1 MKNMKQQIILINEV
15 QYADMFLNE
24 ERHYPKFLDDI
35 KTSVFKFVFDTLQKC
50 IKNRMN
56 EYKTTMGIN
65 CEYCDEII
73 FKIILRNGWDTKDKR
88 LYKTYYLNHYNKLYN
103 GKIYKPQIIID
114 VPINNG
120 KTNYF
125 ILDYS
130 VSHELTHLYDDWVA
144 LRNGNESISFQTKN
158 VYSNDMI
165 QYLMKRGR
173 EFEKGIAVLSYL
185 SLKVERQ
192 AFLSQTIQ
200 ELKQIGCTQFNYR
213 QKIKETVLYNNIS
226 KGYKMFLNG
235 IRIADSKMLYNLNA
249 KIMTEF
255 SGASIPKYDINGFDA
270 EKYREK
276 LIRWANNIYHQTM
289 KSFGSI
295 VSYYIDELKEDWNK
309 HMSMIIL

>member
-1 MKNMKQQIILINEV
+1 MITQINEV

-35 KTSVFKFVFDTLQKC
+35 KANVFKFVFDVIQKC
-50 IKNRMN
+50 IKKR
-56 EYKTTMGIN
+56 IN
-65 CEYCDEII
+65 KYQTVMKLDCEYCDEII
-73 FKIILRNGWDTKDKR
+73 FKITLCYGLDTKDKR
-88 LYKTYYLNHYNKLYN
+88 LYKAYYLNNYNKLHD

-130 VSHELTHLYDDWVA
+130 ASHELTHLYDDWTA
-144 LRNGNESISFQTKN
+144 LCNGNESISFQAKN

-173 EFEKGIAVLSYL
+173 EFERGIAMLSYL
-185 SLKVERQ
+185 SLKVEKQ
-192 AFLSQTIQ
+192 AFLSQTVQ
-200 ELKQIGCTQFNYR
+200 ELKQIGCSQFNYR
-213 QKIKETVLYNNIS
+213 KKIKETVLYNNIS

-235 IRIADSKMLYNLNA
+235 IRFADNKMLYNLNA

-255 SGASIPKYDINGFDA
+255 SGASIPKCDVNTFDA

-276 LIRWANNIYHQTM
+276 LTRWADNIYYRIM
-289 KSFGSI
+289 KSFGSV
-295 VSYYIDELKEDWNK
+295 VSYYIDELEEEWNK
-309 HMSMIIL
+309 HTSMLII

>member
-1 MKNMKQQIILINEV
+1 MDNIRQINEV

-35 KTSVFKFVFDTLQKC
+35 KTNVFKFVFDTLQKC

-56 EYKTTMGIN
+56 EYQTTMEIN
-65 CEYCDEII
+65 CEYCYEII
-73 FKIILRNGWDTKDKR
+73 FKIILHNGWNTKDKR
-88 LYKTYYLNHYNKLYN
+88 LYKTFYWNHYNKLYN

-173 EFEKGIAVLSYL
+173 EFERGIAMLSYL
-185 SLKVERQ
+185 SLKVEKQ

-200 ELKQIGCTQFNYR
+200 ELKQIGCSQFNYR
-213 QKIKETVLYNNIS
+213 EKIKETVLYNNIS

-235 IRIADSKMLYNLNA
+235 IRNADNKMLYNLNA
-249 KIMTEF
+249 KIITEF
-255 SGASIPKYDINGFDA
+255 SGASIPKCDVNTFDA
-270 EKYREK
+270 EKYRER
-276 LIRWANNIYHQTM
+276 LIRWADNIYHRIM
-289 KSFGSI
+289 KSFGSV
-295 VSYYIDELKEDWNK
+295 VSYYIDELEEEWNK
-309 HMSMIIL
+309 HTSMIII